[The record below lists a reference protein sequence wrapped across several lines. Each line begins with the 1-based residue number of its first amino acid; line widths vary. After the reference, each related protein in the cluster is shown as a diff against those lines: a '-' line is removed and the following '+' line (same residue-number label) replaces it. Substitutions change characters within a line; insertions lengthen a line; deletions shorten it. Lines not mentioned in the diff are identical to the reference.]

1 MPPVAPTTT
10 NACVMADPRFC
21 DARMDGRDPWPP
33 ERTRVAGAPHGARGR
48 RYIAA
53 ATLVAMSFAASSF
66 ESAPL

>member
-1 MPPVAPTTT
+1 
-10 NACVMADPRFC
+10 
-21 DARMDGRDPWPP
+21 MDGRDPWPP